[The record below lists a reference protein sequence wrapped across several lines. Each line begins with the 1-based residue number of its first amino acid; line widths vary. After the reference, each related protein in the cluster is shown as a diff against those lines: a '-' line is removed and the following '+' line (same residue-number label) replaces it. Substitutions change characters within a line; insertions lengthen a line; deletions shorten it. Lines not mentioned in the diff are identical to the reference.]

1 MSVDYFRRLLSL
13 PKEQELT
20 EQKLNCC
27 YLSLKPF
34 QPVSRSTVA
43 RWIKSAIQEA
53 GVGEQF
59 SAHSIRGAVST
70 AAHMRGM
77 SMSDVL
83 NVADWTSDVFKTFIG
98 LYTEHGQKSLLNAVI
113 DV

>member
-1 MSVDYFRRLLSL
+1 MV
-13 PKEQELT
+13 
-20 EQKLNCC
+20 
-27 YLSLKPF
+27 KPF

-43 RWIKSAIQEA
+43 RWIKSVIQEA

-59 SAHSIRGAVST
+59 RAHSIRGAVST

-77 SMSDVL
+77 SISDAL
-83 NVADWTSDVFKTFIG
+83 NVADWTSDNVFKTF
-98 LYTEHGQKSLLNAVI
+98 YYRPTEHGPKSLLNAVI